1 MRLMK
6 PELRLDKCPIGFFV
20 NRIVHLLQVYVIDLF
35 YYRFLLLPI
44 FLFHFFQVLDL
55 WFEEGDFVFQ
65 GLIELVHVFQ

>member
-20 NRIVHLLQVYVIDLF
+20 NKIVHLLQVYVVDLF
-35 YYRFLLLPI
+35 YDRFLLLPI

-55 WFEEGDFVFQ
+55 
-65 GLIELVHVFQ
+65 